1 MEKDRI
7 SKRKKDYIEI
17 INRFAH
23 HYSFL
28 LTGISIGLHY
38 CDVQLMMV
46 NLEFFLNAHKCDC
59 SAHLPFIESSK
70 QDSRPNTE
78 GTPHLSFTSSKTT
91 FE

>member
-23 HYSFL
+23 QWVKYVFL
-28 LTGISIGLHY
+28 LISIGLHY

-46 NLEFFLNAHKCDC
+46 NLSCYRFFFKMPTNAIV
-59 SAHLPFIESSK
+59 LLIFP
-70 QDSRPNTE
+70 
-78 GTPHLSFTSSKTT
+78 L
-91 FE
+91 